1 MPFLMTH
8 LHVAKSM
15 YQRIPEAI
23 KDLSQ
28 FLLGNIA
35 PDAVHNRMGYT
46 SEHKRVSH
54 LCAGNERWGMVTN
67 NDEWA
72 ESVLKFLRKNK
83 NSDNYS
89 FILGYSCHILTDI
102 FNNIAVWTPFRLEY
116 PNELIKGYG
125 GLYHQESAKVDV
137 ELALRKDNKESFWVF
152 LEKAES
158 ISLNDIVSEE
168 EIEKQKENILYNWYK
183 DKKHQDT
190 SSNKVVTIES
200 TINFIEGAVNFILS
214 KTKNLM

>member
-46 SEHKRVSH
+46 SEYKRVSH
-54 LCAGNERWGMVTN
+54 LCVGNERWGMVTN
-67 NDEWA
+67 NDEWT

-83 NSDNYS
+83 NSDNFS
-89 FILGYSCHILTDI
+89 FIIGLQLPYFNGY
-102 FNNIAVWTPFRLEY
+102 F
-116 PNELIKGYG
+116 
-125 GLYHQESAKVDV
+125 
-137 ELALRKDNKESFWVF
+137 
-152 LEKAES
+152 
-158 ISLNDIVSEE
+158 
-168 EIEKQKENILYNWYK
+168 
-183 DKKHQDT
+183 
-190 SSNKVVTIES
+190 
-200 TINFIEGAVNFILS
+200 
-214 KTKNLM
+214 